1 MSSHWSKTLE
11 LGSANHSCLF
21 KYLTNYRWDTL
32 AAIQGKMDKFYNNHE
47 VIDERVE
54 AVDRVRAII
63 EEIMEEAVS
72 QDCEEETVMMSATKN
87 VLNLNSAIKLGK
99 DRPPQQNE
107 SGYLSELEASVY
119 VN

>member
-1 MSSHWSKTLE
+1 
-11 LGSANHSCLF
+11 
-21 KYLTNYRWDTL
+21 
-32 AAIQGKMDKFYNNHE
+32 MDKFYNNHE
-47 VIDERVE
+47 VIEERVE

-63 EEIMEEAVS
+63 EEIIEEVVS
-72 QDCEEETVMMSATKN
+72 QDCEEETLMMSAPKN

-107 SGYLSELEASVY
+107 SGYLSELEASVC